1 MENQYSST
9 VYEMKHSE
17 CQFWTILQYILNNP
31 VYVCNKTLE
40 SLDPHNEINV
50 SRLKIKV
57 DLGVFLLK
65 LTTAKFQL

>member
-1 MENQYSST
+1 MENQYFST
-9 VYEMKHSE
+9 VYEMKHSQ

-40 SLDPHNEINV
+40 SLNPHNQTNA
-50 SRLKIKV
+50 SRLKV
-57 DLGVFLLK
+57 DLGVDLLK